1 MNSDFIQSF
10 LKPQRTGNY
19 IQDLNPL
26 SKFNI
31 LLILGIAPFIVNDY
45 RFGFGISVVFLII
58 ALAAQKLKP
67 FFKVYWKIALLFGVF
82 LFLVRACFSPG
93 ENVLFQFIGIKLTTE
108 GIAIG
113 LQSSSLVL
121 AFSGAI
127 ILFVQLTPMNKLMYA
142 LEKKGMSHVVSY
154 ITLSSFQTIAD
165 LGNNAKVIM
174 ESQKSRG
181 IETDG
186 NVFQRIKA
194 YVPVLGP
201 LVLNAISSTE
211 EKAIAMDARAF
222 SAPVKH
228 TFLCDLPPVSIGE
241 KVLVCIFNLA
251 FIMLIV
257 WRFVL

>member
-1 MNSDFIQSF
+1 MYSEFTQSF
-10 LKPQRTGNY
+10 MKPQTTGNY

-26 SKFNI
+26 SKLNI
-31 LLILGIAPFIVNDY
+31 LLALGIAPFFVKDY
-45 RFGFGISVVFLII
+45 RFGFGMAAVYLLL
-58 ALAAQKLKP
+58 ALMARKFKP
-67 FFKVYWKIALLFGVF
+67 FFKVYSKIALLFGIF
-82 LFLVRACFSPG
+82 LFLVRACFSSG
-93 ENVLFQFIGIKLTTE
+93 NNVLFQFWGIRLTTE

-113 LQSSSLVL
+113 LRSSSLVL
-121 AFSGAI
+121 AFSGAF
-127 ILFVQLTPMNKLMYA
+127 ILFMQLTPMSKLMYV
-142 LEKKGMSHVVSY
+142 LEKKGMSHIVSY

-165 LGNNAKVIM
+165 LGNNAKIIM

-186 NVFQRIKA
+186 NMFQRIKA

-201 LVLNAISSTE
+201 LVLNAIASTE

-228 TFLCDLPPVSIGE
+228 TFLCDLPPVSVGE
-241 KVLVCIFNLA
+241 RALVCFFDLA
-251 FIMLIV
+251 FVLIIV

>member
-1 MNSDFIQSF
+1 MNSEFIQSF
-10 LKPQRTGNY
+10 MKPQRTGNI

-26 SKFNI
+26 SKLNI
-31 LLILGIAPFIVNDY
+31 LLVLGIAPFIVNDY
-45 RFGFGISVVFLII
+45 RFGFGMAIAFILI

-67 FFKVYWKIALLFGVF
+67 FFKVYWKITLLFGIF
-82 LFLVRACFSPG
+82 LFLVRACFSSG
-93 ENVLFQFIGIKLTTE
+93 EQVLFQFIGIRLTIE

-113 LQSSSLVL
+113 LQSSSLVM

-127 ILFVQLTPMNKLMYA
+127 ILFVQLTPMSKLVYA
-142 LEKKGMSHVVSY
+142 LEKRGMSHVVSY

-181 IETDG
+181 IETEG
-186 NVFQRIKA
+186 NVFKRIKA
-194 YVPVLGP
+194 FVPVLGP

-241 KVLVCIFNLA
+241 KVLVCLFDLV

-257 WRFVL
+257 WRFLL